1 MFRRSAKD
9 SIPVS
14 AVNQRQPFD
23 GTESGF
29 SGKCG
34 AARAGWGMREKE
46 RLGKDRATVLGL
58 IGQSPVVHHLASGNG
73 GHPHLAGGGR
83 AALGLLAEEANR
95 CQVHLHVTARPQI
108 LVHVAGL
115 LRPAYTEART
125 RPLRPFS
132 TSRHRDSSPVSKVT
146 IPARPAFDG
155 QSLEM
160 AIANLCPESDSSTA
174 ATCRFSILTV
184 S

>member
-108 LVHVAGL
+108 LVHVAGQTCVQPT
-115 LRPAYTEART
+115 RKPGHGHSAPSPPVVIEIPRRSAR
-125 RPLRPFS
+125 
-132 TSRHRDSSPVSKVT
+132 
-146 IPARPAFDG
+146 
-155 QSLEM
+155 
-160 AIANLCPESDSSTA
+160 
-174 ATCRFSILTV
+174 
-184 S
+184 